1 MVCNL
6 IWRKL
11 FLYLKY
17 PSVRFSGMELVY
29 IEIHPQTCVYLYIQ
43 IYRDIQT
50 HTYKGIYQEIIKGG
64 LIESKVDPV
73 RNC

>member
-29 IEIHPQTCVYLYIQ
+29 IEIHPQTCVYLYIE
-43 IYRDIQT
+43 IYRHI
-50 HTYKGIYQEIIKGG
+50 HIKVYIKRLSKEG
-64 LIESKVDPV
+64 LLRAKLIL
-73 RNC
+73 